1 MRIFLFLAIFYT
13 AIVIYG
19 GVLSAQNLP
28 KEIDDPIVLQ
38 TSSWQTRGLE
48 GVQAVSQTPEN
59 CVMSADYDN
68 DVRISFK
75 ATGRR
80 LTALRIESTG
90 SEQDVGQFL
99 GFVGFGVG
107 KNSYALQSNLV
118 DNRLDASLLTIP
130 NIVKKLQ
137 DSTVFRL
144 KLGTQNTY
152 YALQAFDEAYN
163 NLMVCMGI
171 VPQKK
176 LKVVNHE
183 KGMPRAPLSK
193 TTEKLEMPSVP
204 VEEVENTDLNIS
216 KSDDKPLILSDSIIN
231 ENAQDSLG
239 EKDLKDEKSN
249 VFKGNEVKPVLPE
262 WRAFKGDSLS
272 SVLRKWSKK
281 QGIKTHI
288 ALDLDP
294 VLSKDISSNGSF
306 EMAVNSLLAETGQ
319 KSNTSALVKNA
330 EGRVTHVAGNRSAV
344 LGSQAK
350 RHYHGT
356 TISRLR
362 ALQGTDLR
370 NVLRQWSAKNNV
382 ELVWNAPQTYMVRQ
396 SVKTTFSFEEAVSLL
411 LNQYKGQSMRP
422 VAQLNKDPETGVR
435 TLIINSHAGNY

>member
-152 YALQAFDEAYN
+152 YALQAFDEA
-163 NLMVCMGI
+163 
-171 VPQKK
+171 
-176 LKVVNHE
+176 
-183 KGMPRAPLSK
+183 
-193 TTEKLEMPSVP
+193 
-204 VEEVENTDLNIS
+204 DLNIS